1 MGAGFFARNHP
12 SVTIFL
18 VQTILSFLLVLGVLI
33 FVHELGHFLVAR
45 WYGVRVLTFSL
56 GFGPKV
62 LKFTR
67 AGTEYCVSAI
77 PLGGYVKMA
86 GETTADE
93 RQGAPDEFLSKSKW
107 VRFQVY
113 LAGPVMNLLL
123 AVVAHAIVL
132 SNGAD
137 IPRYQSEAPVIGF
150 MEPDS
155 AAAKAGLEVGD
166 RLLSVNGEHTATW
179 DELMLAVL
187 PKANRELTIE
197 VDRNG
202 ERREFKIIPS
212 SVGKYEAGS
221 LGILPK
227 IRPQI
232 LEVHAGRPAD
242 EAGFKRGDV
251 ILGMDGQHGM
261 DRAAL
266 IQHIQKHGEQAIVV
280 DIERDGALRQ
290 IKVTPEGAP
299 GAGKVGLTISAF
311 ETTRIDPTW
320 GQAFKLSVKQNW
332 ENTQLVGKTIRD
344 LFARETPVSQ
354 LVGPIGIAG
363 LAGEAASLGYI
374 GILQIM
380 AMISLQLALLN
391 LMPVP
396 VLDGGQIAILAL
408 EGVARR
414 DLSVRVKE
422 YFAMA
427 GAAVIVALMVTVIY
441 NDIAR
446 LVR

>member
-1 MGAGFFARNHP
+1 
-12 SVTIFL
+12 

-56 GFGPKV
+56 GFGPKI
-62 LKFTR
+62 LKFSR
-67 AGTEYCVSAI
+67 GGTEYCISVV

-113 LAGPVMNLLL
+113 LAGPAMNVIL
-123 AVVAHAIVL
+123 AVVALAIVL

-137 IPRYQSEAPVIGF
+137 IPRYQSEPPVIGV

-155 AAAKAGLEVGD
+155 VAAKAGLEVGD
-166 RLLSVNGEHTATW
+166 RLLSVNGEQTATW
-179 DELMLAVL
+179 DQLMLAVL
-187 PKANRELTIE
+187 PKANRELRIE
-197 VDRNG
+197 VERNG
-202 ERREFKIIPS
+202 QRREVKIVPS

-227 IRPQI
+227 IRPQV
-232 LEVHAGRPAD
+232 LEVHAGRPA
-242 EAGFKRGDV
+242 EAAGFKRGDV
-251 ILGMDGQHGM
+251 LLGMDGERGM

-266 IQHIQKHGEQAIVV
+266 IQHIQKHGDQTPIIVDV
-280 DIERDGALRQ
+280 ERDGEIKQ
-290 IKVTPEGAP
+290 ITVTPEGAA
-299 GAGKVGLTISAF
+299 GASKVGLSISAY
-311 ETTRIDPTW
+311 ETNRIDPTW
-320 GQAFKLSVKQNW
+320 AQAFKLSVKQNW
-332 ENTQLVGKTIRD
+332 ENTQLVGKTIKD
-344 LFARETPVSQ
+344 LFTRETPVSQ

-363 LAGEAASLGYI
+363 LAGEAASLGII

>member
-1 MGAGFFARNHP
+1 
-12 SVTIFL
+12 

-56 GFGPKV
+56 GFGPKI

-93 RQGAPDEFLSKSKW
+93 PQGAPDEFLSKSKW

-113 LAGPVMNLLL
+113 LAGPAMNLLL
-123 AVVAHAIVL
+123 AVVALAIVL

-137 IPRYQSEAPVIGF
+137 IPRYQSEPPIIGT

-155 AAAKAGLEVGD
+155 VAAKAGLEVGD
-166 RLLSVNGEHTATW
+166 HLLSVNGQRTATW

-187 PKANRELTIE
+187 PKANRELTLE
-197 VDRNG
+197 VERNG
-202 ERREFKIIPS
+202 ERREVKIVPS

-227 IRPQI
+227 IRPQV
-232 LEVHAGRPAD
+232 LEVHAGRPA
-242 EAGFKRGDV
+242 ESAGFLRGDV
-251 ILGMDGQHGM
+251 LLGMDGQKGM

-266 IQHIQKHGEQAIVV
+266 IQYIQKHGEKPIVV
-280 DIERDGALRQ
+280 DVERDGVVSQ
-290 IKVTPEGAP
+290 VTVTPEGAA
-299 GAGKVGLTISAF
+299 GASKVGLSISAM
-311 ETTRIDPTW
+311 ETTRIDPSW
-320 GQAFKLSVKQNW
+320 PQAFKLSVKQNW

-344 LFARETPVSQ
+344 LFTRETPMSQ

-363 LAGEAASLGYI
+363 LAGEAASLGII

>member
-1 MGAGFFARNHP
+1 MGAVFFGRNHP

-56 GFGPKV
+56 GFGPKI

-67 AGTEYCVSAI
+67 GGTEYCISAI

-113 LAGPVMNLLL
+113 LAGPAMNLIL
-123 AVVAHAIVL
+123 AVVALAVVL

-137 IPRYQSEAPVIGF
+137 VPRYQSEPPIIGV

-155 AAAKAGLEVGD
+155 VAAKAGLEVGD
-166 RLLSVNGEHTATW
+166 RLVSVNGEQTATW
-179 DELMLAVL
+179 DQLMLAVL
-187 PKANRELTIE
+187 PKANRELRIE
-197 VDRNG
+197 VERHG
-202 ERREFKIIPS
+202 QRREVKVVPS
-212 SVGKYEAGS
+212 SVGEYEAGS
-221 LGILPK
+221 LGILPAV
-227 IRPQI
+227 RPQI
-232 LEVHAGRPAD
+232 LEVHPGRPA
-242 EAGFKRGDV
+242 ETAGFKRGDV
-251 ILGMDGQHGM
+251 LLGIDGRRGM

-266 IQHIQKHGEQAIVV
+266 IQHIQQHGGQPILV
-280 DIERDGALRQ
+280 DIERDGQ
-290 IKVTPEGAP
+290 ISQISVTPEGAV
-299 GAGKVGLTISAF
+299 GAGKVGLSISAV

-320 GQAFKLSVKQNW
+320 GQAFKLSLKQNW
-332 ENTQLVGKTIRD
+332 ENTQLIGKTIRD

-354 LVGPIGIAG
+354 LMGPIGIAR
-363 LAGEAASLGYI
+363 LSGEAASFGWI
-374 GILQIM
+374 GLLQIM

-427 GAAVIVALMVTVIY
+427 GAAMIVALMVTVIY